1 MGIPSAL
8 RTPSSREAW
17 LALAVFAACLGFHF
31 RGALVGWQSRN
42 LPGVEYR
49 QAQTAISAFYIN
61 QEDNFSLAYPTPVL
75 GKPWSIP
82 LEFPLYQWTVVS
94 VSRVTGLSLTKAGRA
109 VSLAC
114 FYLMLPAIYLLL
126 ARGAGAPVA
135 GAGGGGDV
143 SALRFLFPGL
153 PDRDHGADV
162 QRVVLGGV

>member
-1 MGIPSAL
+1 MDKRVGNPGGLLCLDRMGIPSAL

-114 FYLMLPAIYLLL
+114 FTY
-126 ARGAGAPVA
+126 
-135 GAGGGGDV
+135 AGGFIKHSSIKKLRSASVCEALTSILWPGV
-143 SALRFLFPGL
+143 SVGWTF
-153 PDRDHGADV
+153 
-162 QRVVLGGV
+162 